1 LVGRET
7 HFRSRWT
14 TLWELAD
21 VVVVVITELVAEDD
35 PLQFAE
41 ILADVFVVDVSIEMG
56 DLVPVEVKVKANEVV
71 TVDEPSSLQTWLQS

>member
-1 LVGRET
+1 
-7 HFRSRWT
+7 
-14 TLWELAD
+14 

>member
-1 LVGRET
+1 MV
-7 HFRSRWT
+7 
-14 TLWELAD
+14 D
-21 VVVVVITELVAEDD
+21 VVITELVPKYD

>member
-1 LVGRET
+1 MLVQCY
-7 HFRSRWT
+7 
-14 TLWELAD
+14 L
-21 VVVVVITELVAEDD
+21 ITELVAEDD
-35 PLQFAE
+35 QLQFAE